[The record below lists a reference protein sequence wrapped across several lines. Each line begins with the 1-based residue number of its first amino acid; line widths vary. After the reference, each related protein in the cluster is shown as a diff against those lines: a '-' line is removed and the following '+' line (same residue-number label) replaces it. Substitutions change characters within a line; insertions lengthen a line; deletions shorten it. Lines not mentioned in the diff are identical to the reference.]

1 MFVKDFIN
9 NSIYRWT
16 NQKLQTVLCWRT
28 AIVWAINF
36 ALDDIYTYEGK
47 EWTFMYNKTIVRPNE
62 FKNSNN
68 ELVRDTNA
76 LTEVIPLDK
85 PIKKIFIIEELDNK
99 SEKVDL
105 LNKASIPPMPGP
117 EWKIKLIEPTVWTE
131 DLKENELYF
140 KPGTNQLYLPNN
152 KNKGYVIHWISFF
165 NPIDWENEI
174 PLPEHFMACL
184 YNLTMTYLYPINWQ
198 YWDNKDANSYNKAQ
212 TQLVNLAKTDMF
224 QINSVKGNIH

>member
-1 MFVKDFIN
+1 MLVKDLVN

-28 AIVWAINF
+28 AIVAAINF

-47 EWTFMYNKTIVRPNE
+47 EWTFMYNRAIIKPGE
-62 FKNSNN
+62 YDWWDDK
-68 ELVRDTNA
+68 A
-76 LTEVIPLDK
+76 LTEVITLDK
-85 PIKKIFIIEELDNK
+85 PIKKIFIIESLDSK
-99 SEKVDL
+99 SQRVDL
-105 LNKASIPPMPGP
+105 LDKKCIPPFPGP
-117 EWKIKLIEPTVWTE
+117 DWKIKLIEPTPGVE
-131 DLKENELYF
+131 ELFPDELYF
-140 KPGTNQLYLPNN
+140 KPGTNKLYLPNN

-165 NPIDWENEI
+165 NPVDWEDEI
-174 PLPEHFMACL
+174 PLPEHFMGCL

-198 YWDNKDANSYNKAQ
+198 YGDNKDANSYNKAM

>member
-1 MFVKDFIN
+1 MLVKDFIN

-47 EWTFMYNKTIVRPNE
+47 EWTFMYNRTVVKPDSEEWNKE
-62 FKNSNN
+62 SN
-68 ELVRDTNA
+68 TQ
-76 LTEVIPLDK
+76 VITLDK
-85 PIKKIFIIEELDNK
+85 PIKKIFIVEHLDDK
-99 SEKVDL
+99 SEKVDE
-105 LNKASIPPMPGP
+105 NMKPSIPPFPGP
-117 EWKIKLIEPTVWTE
+117 EWKIKLIEPEAWVE

-140 KPGTNQLYLPNN
+140 KPGTKQLFLPNN
-152 KNKGYVIHWISFF
+152 KNRGYVIHWISFF
-165 NPIDWENEI
+165 NPVDWENEI

>member
-1 MFVKDFIN
+1 MLVKDFIN

-28 AIVWAINF
+28 AIISAINF
-36 ALDDIYTYEGK
+36 ALSDIYTYEGK
-47 EWTFMYNKTIVRPNE
+47 EWTFMYDKIIVRPGTDIWENCWNE
-62 FKNSNN
+62 N
-68 ELVRDTNA
+68 DA
-76 LTEVIPLDK
+76 TEVITLDK

-99 SEKVDL
+99 SEKVDE
-105 LNKASIPPMPGP
+105 NMKASIPPFPGP

-131 DLKENELYF
+131 DLKANELYF

-152 KNKGYVIHWISFF
+152 KNKWYVIHWISFY
-165 NPIDWENEI
+165 NPIDWESEI
-174 PLPEHFMACL
+174 PLPEHFIGCL

-224 QINSVKGNIH
+224 QINSIKGNIH